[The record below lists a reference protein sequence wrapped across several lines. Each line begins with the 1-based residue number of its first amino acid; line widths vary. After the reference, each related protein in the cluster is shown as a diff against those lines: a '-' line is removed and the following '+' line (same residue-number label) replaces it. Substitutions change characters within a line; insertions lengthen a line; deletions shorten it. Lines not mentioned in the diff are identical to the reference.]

1 MEEERSEKVTYHE
14 SWHRYFPETWGG
26 TIGEVRTIIM
36 QALDKSWDNVPEDFQ
51 HSQAGYAQQ
60 KLNEAQLSASER
72 AGYVNRL
79 NEVFSGIVTFSVNGE
94 TVDLKLSKAAFVKFE
109 AVGHNMKKQ
118 QNEKQK

>member
-14 SWHRYFPETWGG
+14 SRHRYFPETWGS

-60 KLNEAQLSASER
+60 KLNEANLSASER
-72 AGYVNRL
+72 AGFVNRL
-79 NEVFSGIVTFSVNGE
+79 NEVFSGIATFSVNGK
-94 TVDLKLSKAAFVKFE
+94 TVNLELSKARINFE
-109 AVGHNMKKQ
+109 AVGHKIEKKQ
-118 QNEKQK
+118 DKK

>member
-14 SWHRYFPETWGG
+14 SRHRYFPETWGG

-60 KLNEAQLSASER
+60 KLNKAKLSASGR
-72 AGYVNRL
+72 AEYVNRL
-79 NEVFSGIVTFSVNGE
+79 NEVFSGIATFSVNGE
-94 TVDLKLSKAAFVKFE
+94 TVNLELFKERLGVEIK
-109 AVGHNMKKQ
+109 GTRLKKQ
-118 QNEKQK
+118 DEK